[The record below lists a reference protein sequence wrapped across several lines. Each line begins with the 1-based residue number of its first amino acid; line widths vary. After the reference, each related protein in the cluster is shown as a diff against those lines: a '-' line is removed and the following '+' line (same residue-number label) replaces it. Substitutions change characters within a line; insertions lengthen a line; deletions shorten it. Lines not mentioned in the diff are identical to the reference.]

1 MDPNFYQVLHIVG
14 ISMVFLG
21 YGALLARS
29 MAAPENVSVRK
40 LGSITSGIGLLLIL
54 VAGFGLISK
63 LGHSYTETW
72 ILVKFVIWLL
82 LGGLIVLI
90 NRKPQLAMLLWC
102 LLIALSATAAIM
114 VYVVRLSAAW
124 RESLLF
130 WNFCLNCELSF
141 VFIPHFSNAPVAQLD
156 RAPDYES
163 GG

>member
-1 MDPNFYQVLHIVG
+1 MDPNFYQVLHIIG

-29 MAAPENVSVRK
+29 MAAPDNVSVRK

-54 VAGFGLISK
+54 VAGFGLVAK
-63 LGHSYTETW
+63 LGYNYTETW
-72 ILVKFVIWLL
+72 ILVKFVIWLI

-114 VYVVRLSAAW
+114 VYVVRFSAA
-124 RESLLF
+124 
-130 WNFCLNCELSF
+130 
-141 VFIPHFSNAPVAQLD
+141 
-156 RAPDYES
+156 
-163 GG
+163 